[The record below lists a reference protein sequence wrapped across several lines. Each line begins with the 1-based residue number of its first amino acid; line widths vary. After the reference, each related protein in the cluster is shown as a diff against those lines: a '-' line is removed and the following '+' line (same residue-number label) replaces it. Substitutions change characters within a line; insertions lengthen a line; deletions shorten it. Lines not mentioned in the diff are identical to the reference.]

1 MVHGS
6 GLGVESPIGLLA
18 ISPAHL
24 QPSNDNNNTRIRC
37 IMQRLLLIALA
48 GSIGALARYGLAGF
62 VQNNSSSGFP
72 WGTVSVNVLG
82 TFLFGVVW
90 SLADERLLISAETRL
105 IVLTG
110 FMGAFTTFSTFM
122 FETGTLMQDDQ
133 WLMAFGNLSL
143 QLIAGIICLF
153 LGLAVGRLI

>member
-1 MVHGS
+1 MQFRLS
-6 GLGVESPIGLLA
+6 IYKA
-18 ISPAHL
+18 RIY
-24 QPSNDNNNTRIRC
+24 DN
-37 IMQRLLLIALA
+37 MQRLLLIALA
-48 GSIGALARYGLAGF
+48 GSLGALARYGLAGF
-62 VQNNSSSGFP
+62 VQNNSGSSFP
-72 WGTVSVNVLG
+72 WGTISVNVLG
-82 TFLFGVVW
+82 TFLFGFIW
-90 SLADERLLISAETRL
+90 SLADERLLISSETRL

-153 LGLAVGRLI
+153 LGLAAGRLI

>member
-1 MVHGS
+1 
-6 GLGVESPIGLLA
+6 
-18 ISPAHL
+18 
-24 QPSNDNNNTRIRC
+24 
-37 IMQRLLLIALA
+37 MQRLLLIALA